1 MGSMLEFQDAD
12 YYQNAVI
19 QPPKDFTFVENDNK
33 TARIVIDSRVRDKGL
48 FPNPNSYE
56 IVFEDD
62 INDVK
67 QCRLLYIDIPM
78 PQYLVNSN
86 YNTLYFSVGLTS
98 YVATIPLGDYTS
110 TSLATAVTTAMNVAL
125 PATFEVS
132 YNSLLDNY
140 AFNSTVAFTL
150 LFNGKTNPLS
160 SLLGFSEK
168 KDYASS
174 ADPSTPLFPNK
185 VSAEFRRHFD
195 YNNYV
200 IMDIEQ
206 FDILKSIDRDLN
218 KSFAII
224 PKNYSTMSLWDEQG
238 IVKNFSPPLGR
249 LTKLRIKFYDRYG
262 NPYDFQNMDHR
273 FELLFT
279 SFKQRRKY
287 TH

>member
-1 MGSMLEFQDAD
+1 MLDFRQSD

-19 QPPKDFTFVENDNK
+19 QPPKDDTFIDNDTK
-33 TARIVIDSRVRDKGL
+33 YTRVVIDSRIRDRGL
-48 FPNPNSYE
+48 FPNQNSYE
-56 IVFEDD
+56 IPFEDD

-67 QCRLLYIDIPM
+67 SCRLMYIDMPM

-86 YNTLYFSVGLTS
+86 FNTLHFSVGSTT
-98 YVATIPLGDYTS
+98 YTATLPTGDYTA
-110 TSLATAVTTAMNVAL
+110 TGLASAITTAMNAAL
-125 PATFEVS
+125 PATFQVS
-132 YNSLLDNY
+132 YSTLLDNY
-140 AFNSTVAFTL
+140 VFNATTAFGL
-150 LFNGKTNPLS
+150 LFNGQTNPLS
-160 SLLGFSEK
+160 SLLGFSES
-168 KDYASS
+168 KDYVSS
-174 ADPSTPLFPNK
+174 PDPSTPAYPN
-185 VSAEFRRHFD
+185 VISAEFRRHFE

-218 KSFAII
+218 KSFAMI
-224 PKNYSTMSLWDEQG
+224 PKNYSAISFWDEQG
-238 IVKNFSPPLGR
+238 IVKNFSPPIGR
-249 LTKLRIKFYDRYG
+249 LGKLRIRFYDRYG

>member
-1 MGSMLEFQDAD
+1 MLEFKDTD
-12 YYQNAVI
+12 YYHNAVI
-19 QPPKDFTFVENDNK
+19 QPPKDFTFIDNESK
-33 TARIVIDSRVRDKGL
+33 FTRIVVDSRVRDKTL
-48 FPNPNSYE
+48 FPYPNSYE
-56 IVFEDD
+56 INFEDD

-67 QCRLLYIDIPM
+67 SCRLLYIDIPM

-86 YNTLYFSVGLTS
+86 FNAVYFSVGATS
-98 YVATIPLGDYTS
+98 YTATIPIGDYTAS
-110 TSLATAVTTAMNVAL
+110 ALATAITTAMNAAL
-125 PATFEVS
+125 PATFQVS
-132 YNSLLDNY
+132 YNTLLDNY
-140 AFNSTVAFTL
+140 VFNATVAFTL
-150 LFNGKTNPLS
+150 LFNGKSNPLS

-168 KDYASS
+168 KDYASI
-174 ADPSTPLFPNK
+174 ADPSTPSFPNK
-185 VSAEFRRHFD
+185 VSAEFRKNFD

-224 PKNYSTMSLWDEQG
+224 PKNYSTISLWDEQG
-238 IVKNFSPPLGR
+238 IIKNFSPPIGR
-249 LTKLRIKFYDRYG
+249 LTKVRVKFYDRYG
-262 NPYDFQNMDHR
+262 NLYDFQNMDHR